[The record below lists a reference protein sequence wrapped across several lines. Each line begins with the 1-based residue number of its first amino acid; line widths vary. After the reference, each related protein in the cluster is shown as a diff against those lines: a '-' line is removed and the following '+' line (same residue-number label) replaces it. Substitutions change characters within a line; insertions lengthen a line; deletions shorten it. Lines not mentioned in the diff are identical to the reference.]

1 MKDAEEI
8 AMLLFPE
15 DWIANTDNPGFK
27 VDNNYG
33 RRRCAE
39 AVAHYFLEVLR
50 RDTTASAVM
59 HAFYR
64 REHRQ
69 EPPEKEKTLLRTQM
83 GTALLA
89 YEMQLKEK
97 IPAEGC
103 VHEYGLRLCEQCC
116 GEVNKF

>member
-1 MKDAEEI
+1 MGQATNGCAVPAKRHERVVTRTYGVTMKDAEEI

-59 HAFYR
+59 HAF
-64 REHRQ
+64 
-69 EPPEKEKTLLRTQM
+69 
-83 GTALLA
+83 
-89 YEMQLKEK
+89 
-97 IPAEGC
+97 
-103 VHEYGLRLCEQCC
+103 
-116 GEVNKF
+116 